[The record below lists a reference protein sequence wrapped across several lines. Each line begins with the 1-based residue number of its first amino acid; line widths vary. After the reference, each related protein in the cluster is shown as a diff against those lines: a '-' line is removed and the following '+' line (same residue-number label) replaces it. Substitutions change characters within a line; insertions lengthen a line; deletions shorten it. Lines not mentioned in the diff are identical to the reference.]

1 MLIGRMDPKESDAFL
16 SRVGFG
22 RLACARNNEPYIV
35 PIYFGHQP
43 GRLYGFAAF
52 GQKIEWMRENPRVC
66 VQVDEISAPDD
77 WTSVVVR
84 GRYEELPD
92 SIEHIEKRKWALSLL
107 EAKAPSWGVAF
118 AASRVRTSPNTHPAV
133 FYCIHI
139 EALSGVRGSPGDK
152 IVETFRLKV

>member
-1 MLIGRMDPKESDAFL
+1 MLIERMTPEACEDLLA
-16 SRVGFG
+16 RVGFG
-22 RLACARNNEPYIV
+22 RLACAQNNEPYIV

-43 GRLYGFAAF
+43 GRLYGFSAL
-52 GQKIEWMRENPRVC
+52 GQKIEWMRQNPSVC

-92 SIEHIEKRKWALSLL
+92 TSEYIQKRKWALSLL
-107 EAKAPSWGVAF
+107 EAKAPSWRAAF
-118 AASRVRTSPNTHPAV
+118 AASRVRTSPNPHPGV

-139 EALSGVRGSPGDK
+139 QALSGVRASPGDK
-152 IVETFRLKV
+152 IVETFRLRA